1 MTRNPYSQA
10 PPPQPPYPQTPA
22 YYPPQPRPSAWP
34 IVIGYV
40 SVGVAALFLLFSLW
54 GVVSQSTGIGSAQ
67 TRQLQ
72 ESLPEWVHT
81 WQIVSGVFVV
91 CVYGV
96 LILAGLCLAKRRP
109 IARPLHFLYAALA
122 VPMTIMGT
130 WLTLQIAECVPM
142 PAGANMPPGMA
153 SMVKN
158 MMVFSALLGI
168 PFALAYPTFLVI
180 WFLRAPIAKEVRTW
194 AAE

>member
-10 PPPQPPYPQTPA
+10 PQQPPYPQTPA
-22 YYPPQPRPSAWP
+22 YYPPQPRPSTWP
-34 IVIGYV
+34 VVIGYV
-40 SVGVAALFLLFSLW
+40 SVGVASLFLLLTLW
-54 GVVSQSTGIGSAQ
+54 GVVSQSTGFGGARSKEWQ
-67 TRQLQ
+67 D
-72 ESLPEWVHT
+72 SLPDWAHT

-91 CVYGV
+91 CAYGV

-122 VPMTIMGT
+122 VPMTIIGT
-130 WLTLQIAECVPM
+130 WLTFRLAEYVPM
-142 PAGANMPPGMA
+142 PAGPNVPPGMA
-153 SMVKN
+153 GMMKN
-158 MMVFSALLGI
+158 MMVLGAILGI

-194 AAE
+194 SAK